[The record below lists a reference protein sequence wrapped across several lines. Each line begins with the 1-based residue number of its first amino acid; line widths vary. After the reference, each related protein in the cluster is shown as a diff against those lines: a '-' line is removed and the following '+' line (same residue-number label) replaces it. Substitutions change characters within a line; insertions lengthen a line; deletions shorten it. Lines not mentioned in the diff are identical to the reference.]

1 MLIPALALGM
11 VFAAAGV
18 LVVAGLVPSRRPL
31 DARLRLLYE
40 VAVPLPASGPAF
52 LRTRW
57 GSHLVT
63 LAQSLGLHSEGLRR
77 DLRVMNR
84 SLEEHTLEK
93 LRTMAAGLVIPAAG
107 WFVASAA
114 GFQFNPLWFAAG
126 AVTLAVGGFLAVD
139 FQLQAEAS
147 DRRREFRAHFATYLS
162 LVTQALAGGAG
173 VETALAEAAELGDSW
188 AFERLRQAL
197 AEARLANQSPWVVLR
212 RYGENLGLADLEE
225 LAGTLTLAGAAGA
238 RVREALEVRATAL
251 IERELYESESEAGS
265 VTENMSI
272 PLGLMTTAF
281 FVVIGFPAIYR
292 IAQL

>member
-1 MLIPALALGM
+1 MLIPALAVGFVL
-11 VFAAAGV
+11 AAAGV
-18 LVVAGLVPSRRPL
+18 LAVAGLVPSQRPL
-31 DARLRLLYE
+31 DVRLRALYE
-40 VAVPLPASGPAF
+40 APVPLPASGPAF

-57 GSHLVT
+57 GRHVVT
-63 LAQSLGLHSEGLRR
+63 LAQSLGFHGEALRR

-93 LRTMAAGLVIPAAG
+93 LQTLAGGLAIPAFG
-107 WFVASAA
+107 WFVATAA
-114 GFQFNPLWFAAG
+114 GFDVSPLWFAAG
-126 AVTLAVGGFLAVD
+126 AVMLAIGGFLAVD
-139 FQLQAEAS
+139 FQLQADAR
-147 DRRREFRAHFATYLS
+147 DRRREFRSHFATYLS
-162 LVTQALAGGAG
+162 LVTQGLAGGAG
-173 VETALAEAAELGDSW
+173 VETALAESAELGDSW

-197 AEARLANQSPWVVLR
+197 AEARLSNQSPWLVLQ

-225 LAGTLTLAGAAGA
+225 LAGTLALAGTAGA

-281 FVVIGFPAIYR
+281 FVVVGYPAIYR